1 MSALL
6 EVATWVATG
15 IGVAVLTLTGIL
27 LLAVAAGRFIGHGD
41 ETPTPTPTPTP
52 LHDPI
57 QDDLNHR
64 LHVEYVRD
72 WMPDADVVHEL
83 RELDE
88 AMERWVTR
96 GRHPSTQRREGQ

>member
-6 EVATWVATG
+6 EVATGVATG
-15 IGVAVLTLTGIL
+15 IGVAVLTLAGIL

-41 ETPTPTPTPTP
+41 EVPTPTPTP

>member
-15 IGVAVLTLTGIL
+15 IGVAVLTFAGIL

-41 ETPTPTPTPTP
+41 EVPAPTPTP

-72 WMPDADVVHEL
+72 WMPDADVIYEL

-88 AMERWVTR
+88 AMERRATR
-96 GRHPSTQRREGQ
+96 GRHPSTQRPEGQ

>member
-15 IGVAVLTLTGIL
+15 IGVAVLTLAGIL

-41 ETPTPTPTPTP
+41 EVPTPTPTP